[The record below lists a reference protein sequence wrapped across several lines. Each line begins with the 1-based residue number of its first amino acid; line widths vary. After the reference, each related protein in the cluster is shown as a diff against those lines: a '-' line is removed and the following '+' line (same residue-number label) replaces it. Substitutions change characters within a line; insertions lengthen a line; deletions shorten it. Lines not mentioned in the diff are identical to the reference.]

1 MKSRIQ
7 EAVNKKSS
15 GQYNCSQA
23 VACTYADLTQLDEAV
38 VARATSA
45 FGTGMGSMD
54 GTCGALVGAGVI
66 IGLIDGDRVRA
77 RGAMKEVINRFK
89 QKNGATVCRDLKG
102 VDTGVCLRS
111 CNDCV
116 ADAAELLEEFL
127 NTYSAISHE

>member
-7 EAVNKKSS
+7 EAVNRKLS

-23 VACTYADLTQLDEAV
+23 VACTYADLTPLDEV
-38 VARATSA
+38 LVARATSA

-54 GTCGALVGAGVI
+54 GTCGALIGAGVI
-66 IGLIDGDRVRA
+66 IGLIDGDRVKARA
-77 RGAMKEVINRFK
+77 TMKEVINRFK
-89 QKNGATVCRDLKG
+89 QKNGSTVCRDLKG

-116 ADAAELLEEFL
+116 ADAAELLEEIL
-127 NTYSAISHE
+127 DTYSEVSHE